1 MTNLYNEL
9 NHTTE
14 QVELNPS
21 KGKDAAEYLRG
32 QMMDMYEGLEHLINE
47 ACDINYH
54 FPEMTTAD
62 ADIAMSGLIGQIR
75 TIHEQMLQLIPMPAQ
90 IRRYTIQSEFVSLI
104 DGAVKTFKADNQ
116 VQITFNT
123 GDC

>member
-21 KGKDAAEYLRG
+21 KGKDAADYVRREL
-32 QMMDMYEGLEHLINE
+32 MNMYEGLESAINE
-47 ACDINYH
+47 ASGINYH
-54 FPEMTTAD
+54 IPEMTTAD

-75 TIHEQMLQLIPMPAQ
+75 TIQEQMLQLIPMPAQ
-90 IRRYTIQSEFVSLI
+90 IRQYTIQSEFVSLI